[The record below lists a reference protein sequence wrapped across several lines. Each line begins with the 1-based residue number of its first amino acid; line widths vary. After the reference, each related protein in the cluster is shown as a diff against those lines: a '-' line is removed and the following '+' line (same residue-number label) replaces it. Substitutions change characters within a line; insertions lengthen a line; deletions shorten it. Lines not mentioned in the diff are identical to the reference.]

1 MPSLQSIIN
10 MPKPII
16 SAVNGAA
23 AGIGSAY
30 AMACDLTI
38 MAEDAYILQAFSNI
52 GLIPD
57 GGANWFLTNTV
68 GYKLAYQIAIEGERL
83 DASKCLD
90 LGLTNKVVP
99 SGELMDSARDWAS
112 NLSKRSPQSLK
123 HTKQVMRKALNCGYE
138 DIFKIEARTQ
148 NAISGSPD
156 NIEGVKAFI
165 EKRPPNFK

>member
-1 MPSLQSIIN
+1 MPWLVILQSW
-10 MPKPII
+10 
-16 SAVNGAA
+16 
-23 AGIGSAY
+23 
-30 AMACDLTI
+30 
-38 MAEDAYILQAFSNI
+38 AEDAYILQAFSNI

-99 SGELMDSARDWAS
+99 SGELMDSAQDWAS

-123 HTKQVMRKALNCGYE
+123 HTKQVMRKALNYGYE